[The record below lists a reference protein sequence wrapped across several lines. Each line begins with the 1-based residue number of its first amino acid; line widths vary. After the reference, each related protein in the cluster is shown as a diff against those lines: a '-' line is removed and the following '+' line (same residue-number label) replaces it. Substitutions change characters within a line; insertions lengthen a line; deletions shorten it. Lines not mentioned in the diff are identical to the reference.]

1 MEGAAIYYYKIRY
14 TKDLRTNKT
23 AGQLVGKDF
32 QVLYGKLK
40 GSDPDLLLVPIRA
53 EGIENRNQE
62 EDKSKEIPRKCNY
75 IDAPVHISTTDPI
88 LLSKYFSFT
97 IERESVQG
105 TFMLRTT
112 KQMWT
117 IRENTA
123 VRHYLTT
130 NKIRLSSTSS
140 TTEKRRECFFI
151 YGAHDTLTK
160 RDDFKKAIEKHQQDN
175 EVKFG
180 LYPGRRQ
187 VRDNVKHII
196 FRALLIYVT
205 ASYYEKDYKA
215 LMAAFNQAGE
225 EDDII
230 LGDLSLIP
238 LRPTNEV
245 TIKNIARLVRKQYIF
260 SQNSKVAVL
269 RGIKDL
275 DISLTENTWWS
286 DKNTSYFSE
295 RAVVAKSR
303 RLKTMYI

>member
-1 MEGAAIYYYKIRY
+1 
-14 TKDLRTNKT
+14 
-23 AGQLVGKDF
+23 
-32 QVLYGKLK
+32 
-40 GSDPDLLLVPIRA
+40 
-53 EGIENRNQE
+53 
-62 EDKSKEIPRKCNY
+62 
-75 IDAPVHISTTDPI
+75 
-88 LLSKYFSFT
+88 
-97 IERESVQG
+97 
-105 TFMLRTT
+105 MLRTT
-112 KQMWT
+112 KQIWT
-117 IRENTA
+117 IHENPA
-123 VRHYLTT
+123 VQHCLTT